1 MLKKETLINELARI
15 QYEIKTG
22 RYEEAYIATED
33 LKNELITNVLEE
45 TIDTKKEPN
54 TSAGNEDV

>member
-1 MLKKETLINELARI
+1 MLDLEMVINELARI

-33 LKNELITNVLEE
+33 LKNEIIGKVLE
-45 TIDTKKEPN
+45 IKKEPN